1 MKGNLARRV
10 AHLLP
15 RGLRARLLRA
25 PGAVKVYHLLNP
37 PPQKRIT
44 RAIERLQ
51 HVRRQFDLTE
61 VRLGEE
67 GAFFR
72 SPMGAEFAFVP
83 DWGAYGAEYGLV
95 HEQAEVEFA
104 ADRVPQGRIVFD
116 IGANLGTFCINLA
129 FLRPDLTIHAFEPV
143 GSTYSWLEVNIRRNG
158 LEDRVVPH
166 RLALLERAG
175 DVEVTTGRHTD
186 NRMVRSAGAGTERVP
201 GRRLDDIAHELGDPG
216 LLKIDVEG
224 AEPLVLLGGEQTLLR
239 ARADV
244 LLEVQDS
251 NLARFGSSVPELE
264 GLLTRAGYTRLP
276 LDRLHP
282 VNRVYVAARS
292 AADL

>member
-15 RGLRARLLRA
+15 RGLRARLLRV
-25 PGAVKVYHLLNP
+25 PGAVKVYHVLNP

-51 HVRRQFDLTE
+51 QVSRQLDLTE
-61 VRLGEE
+61 VRLSAA

-72 SPMGAEFAFVP
+72 SPTGAEFAFVP
-83 DWGAYGAEYGLV
+83 DWGAYGAEYGLA
-95 HEQAEVEFA
+95 HEQAEVEYA
-104 ADRVPQGRIVFD
+104 ADRVPQGSVVFD
-116 IGANLGTFCINLA
+116 VGANLGTFCINLA
-129 FLRPDLTIHAFEPV
+129 VLRPDLTIHAFEPV
-143 GSTYSWLEVNIRRNG
+143 GATYSWLEVNIRRNG
-158 LEDRVVPH
+158 VEDRVVPH
-166 RLALLERAG
+166 RLAVLDRAG
-175 DVEVTTGRHTD
+175 DVEVTTGRYTD
-186 NRMVRSAGAGTERVP
+186 NLLVRSPGVGTERVP
-201 GRRLDDIAHELGDPG
+201 GRRLDDLAHELGDPT

-224 AEPLVLLGGEQTLLR
+224 AEPLVLLGGMQLLLR

-251 NLARFGSSVPELE
+251 NLAQFGSSVRELE
-264 GLLTRAGYTRLP
+264 GLLTRAGYTWLP

-282 VNRVYVAARS
+282 VNRVYVADRS
-292 AADL
+292 AAVH